1 MRYKSSKPSK
11 GNTQKECSMTLIEKI
26 KSGKIPS
33 HIKKIAKKECANISS
48 LCKNIA
54 SGKVVVPKNK
64 LHSIERLCAIGKGL
78 STKVNANIGTS
89 EGNSDIKLEL
99 DKLRLSENLGA
110 DTIMDLST
118 SNNLVSVRREII
130 EKTRIPLGTV
140 PMYEIAVLGQKQYN
154 RFERIPDGFFIEV
167 LLRQAK
173 EGVDFFTIHS
183 GITKKTVSILEKSK
197 RIMGM
202 VSRGGALTMEWML
215 KNSKENPFYSHF
227 DEVIDIAKE
236 FDITLSLGDGM
247 RPGAIV
253 DANDGAQLGE
263 LKLLGVLQ
271 KRAFKRGVQ
280 VMIEGPGHVPLNKI
294 KKNIELEKKICNG
307 APFYVLGPLVTDIAP
322 GYDHITGAIGGAL
335 AAGYGADFLCYVT
348 PAEHL
353 RLPTL
358 KDVEDGVIAS
368 KIAAHAGDIVKNVP
382 GALSKDILM
391 SKSRFLRDWEKQF
404 KLSIN
409 PEKSRTYRR
418 GSNPSKE
425 DVCSM
430 CGDYCSLKIS
440 ERFLR

>member
-1 MRYKSSKPSK
+1 
-11 GNTQKECSMTLIEKI
+11 MTLIEKI
-26 KSGKIPS
+26 RSGKIPNY
-33 HIKKIAKKECANISS
+33 IKKVAKKETVKSS
-48 LCKNIA
+48 YLCSSIK
-54 SGKVVVPKNK
+54 SGKAVVPKNK
-64 LHSIERLCAIGKGL
+64 IHTLERVCAIGKGF

-89 EGNSDIKLEL
+89 EGNADLCLEL
-99 DKLRLSENLGA
+99 NKLKLAEDLGA
-110 DTIMDLST
+110 DAIMDLST
-118 SNNLVSVRREII
+118 SFDLVSIRKKIL

-140 PMYEIAVLGQKQYN
+140 PIYEIAVLGRKQYG
-154 RFERIPDGFFIEV
+154 RLERIPDTFFIET
-167 LLRQAK
+167 LRKQARD
-173 EGVDFFTIHS
+173 GVDFFTIHS
-183 GITKKTVSILEKSK
+183 GVTRKTVSILQKSK

-227 DEVIDIAKE
+227 DEVLDIAKE
-236 FDITLSLGDGM
+236 FDVTLSLGDGM
-247 RPGAIV
+247 RPGAIN
-253 DANDGAQLGE
+253 DANDKPQIDE
-263 LKLLGVLQ
+263 LKLLGLLQ
-271 KRAFKRGVQ
+271 QKAFKKGVQ

-294 KKNIELEKKICNG
+294 KENVELEKKICNG

-358 KDVEDGVIAS
+358 KDVEDGVVAS
-368 KIAAHAGDIVKNVP
+368 KIAAHAGDIVKKIP
-382 GALSKDILM
+382 GALSKDTSM
-391 SKSRFLRDWEKQF
+391 SKARFLRDWEAQF

-409 PEKSRTYRR
+409 PEKSREYRR
-418 GSNPSKE
+418 GSKSLKE

-440 ERFLR
+440 EKFLR